1 MTKIGICGH
10 FGDNHVFLDGQTI
23 KTKIIANEIKKNFDK
38 KNVKVVDTF
47 GGARKIIKHL
57 KGVMYLIVNCDHIVI
72 LPAQNALKVFAPF
85 IYFLN
90 KRYKKTIHYVV
101 IGGWLPSF
109 VEGRKTLIKQ
119 IKSFDYIYV
128 ETETMKK
135 KLSSLG
141 IENVVI
147 MKNCKQLKTVDEK
160 IMQKKYSTPFKLC
173 TFARITPQ
181 KGVKDIIKA
190 VEYINKKYNKTVF
203 TLTNYGQVDQDFK
216 KEFDELLKKSP
227 SYITYGG
234 TVDFNKSVEVLQNYF
249 ALVFPTRFF
258 TEGIPGTI
266 LDAYAAGIPVICS
279 RWESF
284 EDVVDDAVTGYG
296 YEFGNYAELE
306 YILEMIGNNPQ
317 MIVDLKKNCIRKS
330 VEYQPDKAIYPLIRR
345 ISDVE

>member
-1 MTKIGICGH
+1 M
-10 FGDNHVFLDGQTI
+10 
-23 KTKIIANEIKKNFDK
+23 
-38 KNVKVVDTF
+38 
-47 GGARKIIKHL
+47 
-57 KGVMYLIVNCDHIVI
+57 
-72 LPAQNALKVFAPF
+72 
-85 IYFLN
+85 
-90 KRYKKTIHYVV
+90 
-101 IGGWLPSF
+101 
-109 VEGRKTLIKQ
+109 
-119 IKSFDYIYV
+119 
-128 ETETMKK
+128 
-135 KLSSLG
+135 
-141 IENVVI
+141 
-147 MKNCKQLKTVDEK
+147 
-160 IMQKKYSTPFKLC
+160 
-173 TFARITPQ
+173 
-181 KGVKDIIKA
+181 
-190 VEYINKKYNKTVF
+190 
-203 TLTNYGQVDQDFK
+203 
-216 KEFDELLKKSP
+216 KKSP

-345 ISDVE
+345 ISNVE